1 MSPPVRSIPRELWN
15 MVDFLLRQGL
25 GQPNLWREKESEEEM
40 AKVREVLDVGG
51 ELTGAKYG
59 MLQGEL

>member
-1 MSPPVRSIPRELWN
+1 MRTNPREEWN
-15 MVDFLLRQGL
+15 MVDILQRQVL